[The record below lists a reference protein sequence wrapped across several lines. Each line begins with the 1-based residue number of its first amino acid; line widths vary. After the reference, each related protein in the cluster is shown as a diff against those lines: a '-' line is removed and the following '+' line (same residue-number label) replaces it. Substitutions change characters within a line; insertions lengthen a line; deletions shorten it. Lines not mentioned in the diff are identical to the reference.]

1 MNITEIS
8 PLARAKQDRDN
19 IGKVDY
25 LSRRQKKEPV
35 GRTAL
40 HLKGESN

>member
-1 MNITEIS
+1 MNIAEIS
-8 PLARAKQDRDN
+8 PLARVTQHRDN

-25 LSRRQKKEPV
+25 LLRRQKKEPI